1 MVFFF
6 CVKLFY
12 LIFPIFYFSEP
23 NNGMQRLDIQPAG
36 KFSDHNCTVWRTAW
50 NVTGTML
57 ATTGDDGYVRMWKS
71 KKRFCTLDQF

>member
-1 MVFFF
+1 MFDVFI
-6 CVKLFY
+6 C
-12 LIFPIFYFSEP
+12 SEQ
-23 NNGMQRLDIQPAG
+23 NGIQRLDVQQAA

-71 KKRFCTLDQF
+71 TFLFRRFKVSGW